1 MLAERMY
8 INILDNYHPIVSFVE
23 ERTVGH
29 VVNRKLIASC
39 EEEYGLSTARR
50 RIDQALPV
58 GILSNTL
65 ENAAHG
71 GSEPRLLSRA
81 GDSLF

>member
-1 MLAERMY
+1 MLAKGMY
-8 INILDNYHPIVSFVE
+8 INILDNYHPIVCFVE
-23 ERTVGH
+23 ERTVGDI
-29 VVNRKLIASC
+29 VNGKLIATC

-58 GILSNTL
+58 RVLFDTL

-71 GSEPRLLSRA
+71 GNEPRLLSRA